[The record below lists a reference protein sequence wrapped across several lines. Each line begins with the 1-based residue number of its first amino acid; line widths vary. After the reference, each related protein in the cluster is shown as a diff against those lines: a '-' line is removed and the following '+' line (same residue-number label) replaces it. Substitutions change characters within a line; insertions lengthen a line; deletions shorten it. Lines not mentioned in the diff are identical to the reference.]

1 MLTIPWWAFAGI
13 GAALVSIGIWVGSV
27 ITNLKALKEAVAE
40 IKEAVIK
47 IRDDTNSFLH
57 ELTSKTLNPG
67 SPLEPNELGQKVSK
81 SIDSPSIV
89 KGIAPSLCE
98 RANGKLPYDIQ
109 ELCFDFIRDEYKPVE
124 DIEKK
129 IKQCAY
135 DNGIS
140 RADVMDVL
148 AVELRD
154 EIIRLID
161 PDTVSTR
168 IKGLPA
174 KSKETETN

>member
-1 MLTIPWWAFAGI
+1 M
-13 GAALVSIGIWVGSV
+13 
-27 ITNLKALKEAVAE
+27 
-40 IKEAVIK
+40 
-47 IRDDTNSFLH
+47 
-57 ELTSKTLNPG
+57 
-67 SPLEPNELGQKVSK
+67 GQKVSK
-81 SIDSPSIV
+81 SIDAPSIV
-89 KGIAPSLCE
+89 KGIAPTLRE
-98 RANGKLPYDIQ
+98 RAGGKLPYDIQ

-154 EIIRLID
+154 EILRLIG
-161 PDTVSTR
+161 PDTVSMR
-168 IKGLPA
+168 IDGLPA

>member
-1 MLTIPWWAFAGI
+1 MLAIPWWAVVGI
-13 GAALVSIGIWVGSV
+13 GAALVSIGIWVGNVSS
-27 ITNLKALKEAVAE
+27 NLKALKEAVRE
-40 IKEAVIK
+40 IKESVDK
-47 IRDDTNSFLH
+47 IRESINGFLH

-67 SPLEPNELGQKVSK
+67 SPLEPNDLGQKVSK
-81 SIDSPSIV
+81 SIDAPSIA
-89 KGIAPSLCE
+89 KGIAPTLRE
-98 RANGKLPYDIQ
+98 RAGGKLPYDIQ

-154 EIIRLID
+154 EILRLIG
-161 PDTVSTR
+161 PDTASMR
-168 IKGLPA
+168 IEGLPA
-174 KSKETETN
+174 KS